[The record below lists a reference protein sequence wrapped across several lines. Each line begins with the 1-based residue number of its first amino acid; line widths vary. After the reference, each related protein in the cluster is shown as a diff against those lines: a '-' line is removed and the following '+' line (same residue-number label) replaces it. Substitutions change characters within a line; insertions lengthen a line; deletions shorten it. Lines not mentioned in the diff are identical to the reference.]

1 MNEMEIM
8 LVGLGHE
15 MHGDDEI
22 GLEII
27 NRWSED
33 HSERLA
39 KGEVRI
45 KLLESPGI
53 NLLGLIAGLDA
64 AILVAA
70 VHSGA
75 PPGTIHVLKGE
86 QLAALDGISRKG
98 GGWGTAQALS
108 LGYHLAPEDLPET
121 LILIGIEGAAFGL
134 GEGLSPAVRAAIPDA
149 LHVIDQTL
157 KDITRKNNTFWQVI
171 QQLKRIIPAFSR
183 K

>member
-1 MNEMEIM
+1 MNKMEIM

-33 HSERLA
+33 HSERL
-39 KGEVRI
+39 GVEVQI
-45 KLLESPGI
+45 KLLDSPGI

-70 VHSGA
+70 IHSGA
-75 PPGTIHVLKGE
+75 PPGTIHLLNGE

-149 LHVIDQTL
+149 LLVIDKTL
-157 KDITRKNNTFWQVI
+157 KDITRKNNSFWQVI
-171 QQLKRIIPAFSR
+171 QQLKRMFPALSG